1 MRIKTF
7 QANTMQDALAQA
19 RAELGEDAVVLNSKH
34 VKSGGMLG
42 LGGGTRVELMAA
54 VDDHADNPQAV
65 PVKVDAPVAGM
76 PVRTVA
82 SAYAGTATI
91 ERPVAAEPEPESEMS
106 QIRAELRNLGQVVKK
121 LLSSQPQITSE
132 DMPLLLRL
140 GIDEQI
146 AHSALADLMP
156 LSNIVEMASALAGKM
171 QAFVAPPVY
180 TQRQVIALVGPTG
193 VGKTTTLAK
202 LAARFA
208 LEQGKTTALV
218 TADTFRIGAVE
229 QLRTYAR
236 IMGLPLEIALSP
248 DEVAAGVEKHADKDI
263 VLLDTVGRSQR
274 SEDHIAELKTFVQA
288 ASPTEV
294 YLCVAASQSREVQD
308 EVLEKMA
315 VLSPS
320 KLVITKIDE
329 SWDHGSLI
337 NLPVKSQI
345 PITCL
350 TMGQN
355 VPQDIDFADAGTIAK
370 LVTEVAQ

>member
-1 MRIKTF
+1 
-7 QANTMQDALAQA
+7 MQDALAQA

>member
-7 QANTMQDALAQA
+7 QANTMQDALALA

-34 VKSGGMLG
+34 VKAGGVLG

-54 VDDHADNPQAV
+54 VDDHNEDT
-65 PVKVDAPVAGM
+65 PVKVDAPVNAT
-76 PVRTVA
+76 PIRTVA
-82 SAYAGTATI
+82 SAYATTATI
-91 ERPVAAEPEPESEMS
+91 ERPAVVESQPENSSEIS
-106 QIRAELRNLGQVVKK
+106 QIRAELRDLGEVVKR
-121 LLSSQPQITSE
+121 LLSSQPQPTAA

-156 LSNIVEMASALAGKM
+156 LSNVVELASALAGKM
-171 QAFVAPPVY
+171 QAFVAPPVLE
-180 TQRQVIALVGPTG
+180 QKQVIAIVGPTG

-208 LEQGKTTALV
+208 LEQGKKTALV

-248 DEVAAGVEKHADKDI
+248 EEVAAGVQKHSDKDVI
-263 VLLDTVGRSQR
+263 LLDTVGRSQR
-274 SEDHIAELKTFVQA
+274 SDDHIAELKTFVQA
-288 ASPTEV
+288 ANPTEI
-294 YLCVAASQSREVQD
+294 YLCVAASQSREVQN
-308 EVLEKMA
+308 EVIEKMA

-329 SWDHGSLI
+329 SWDRGSLI

-345 PITCL
+345 PLACL

-355 VPQDIDFADAGTIAK
+355 VPQDINFADAGTIAK